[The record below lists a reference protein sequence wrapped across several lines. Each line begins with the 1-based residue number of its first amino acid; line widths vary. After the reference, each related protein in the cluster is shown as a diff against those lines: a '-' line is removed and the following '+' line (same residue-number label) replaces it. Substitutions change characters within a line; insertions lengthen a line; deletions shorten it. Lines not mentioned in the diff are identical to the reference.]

1 MTVAIAQHIAPTFDF
16 PVVFTRK
23 AFDPASP
30 VLADIFARAGAGPRK
45 VGVVCDAGL
54 VAADPGLP
62 GRVMAYAAAHA
73 EVMSLVES
81 PLILPGGEAAK
92 ADFTVVQAVWELTF
106 RGKLC
111 RQSFVLAIGGG
122 AFLDAAGFGAATAHR
137 GVRLIR
143 MPTTVLAQNDAGVG
157 VKNGINYFGRKNYI
171 GAFAAPYAVVNDHA
185 LLATLPRR
193 DVLAGLAEAVK
204 VALVRDPLFFARL
217 VELAPRLAA
226 GDDEAL
232 FEANV
237 RCAEAHLQHIA
248 GGGDPFEL
256 GSARPLDFGHWSAHA
271 LEEATR
277 GELRHGEAVAV
288 GIALDTLYSCRTG
301 LLSRAEAEQA
311 LALLDALGLAV
322 WHPALADLDM
332 AAAIEAFREHLGGR
346 LHLSMLTGLGQ
357 RIEVHAVDLPQLEA
371 ARAELATRGGGMP
384 PAARRGAASP
394 GPLRR
399 GA

>member
-23 AFDPASP
+23 AFDPANS
-30 VLADIFARAGAGPRK
+30 VLADILAQAGAGPRK

-62 GRVMAYAAAHA
+62 GRVTAYAAAHGD
-73 EVMSLVES
+73 VMALVEA

-92 ADFTVVQAVWELTF
+92 ADFAVVQAVWELTF

-171 GAFAAPYAVVNDHA
+171 GAFAPPYAVVSDHA

-256 GSARPLDFGHWSAHA
+256 GSARPLDFGHWAAHA

-311 LALLDALGLAV
+311 LSLLDALGLAV

-346 LHLSMLTGLGQ
+346 LHLSMLTGIGQ
-357 RIEVHAVDLPQLEA
+357 RIEVHAVDAPQLEA
-371 ARAELATRGGGMP
+371 ARAELAGRQ
-384 PAARRGAASP
+384 
-394 GPLRR
+394 
-399 GA
+399 